1 VAGTSARFE
10 VGGVAAAAGE
20 RAQGWVRVPAGIEAP
35 PVIVINGARLGPA
48 LAVIAGIH
56 ASEYAG
62 VEAALRFAAA
72 VEPGAL
78 CGRLVVVPI
87 ADRDAFEARSMF
99 VSPVDGKNLNRCFP
113 GDPAGTPTQVL
124 AHCIMEEVVRKVDY
138 LVDLHGG
145 EFTEQLATFALYH
158 RGATAADGCGAAV
171 EERSRRIAVAF
182 GCEFLCGT
190 TGEAGAVEAAGAGE
204 AGAVGEAGAGQA
216 GAWADRGTLFA
227 AAAEAGVA
235 ATLAEAGGNGV
246 ADEESVLM
254 HFYGLARVARAIGL
268 FGATSGSPAPGAAN
282 APQAPPTAPSQ
293 DVRRMYLV
301 PAPQAGLFR
310 RFLRPGVMVDA
321 GDPLGDIRDPFGR
334 VIDTVRAPVRG
345 AVLLTLTALPVAQGG
360 TVAQVGEM

>member
-1 VAGTSARFE
+1 MADAGARFE
-10 VGGVAAAAGE
+10 VGGVGAAAGE
-20 RAQGWVRVPAGIEAP
+20 RAEGWLAVPAGIEAP
-35 PVIVINGARLGPA
+35 PVIVINGTRPGPA

-72 VEPGAL
+72 VEPEAL

-87 ADRDAFEARSMF
+87 ADRAAFEARSMF
-99 VSPVDGKNLNRCFP
+99 LSPVDGKNLNRCFP

-124 AHCIMEEVVRKVDY
+124 AHCIMEEVARRVDY

-158 RGATAADGCGAAV
+158 RAGATAASDGAGVV

-190 TGEAGAVEAAGAGE
+190 AGE
-204 AGAVGEAGAGQA
+204 AGAV

-268 FGATSGSPAPGAAN
+268 FGATSGSPAPSAAN
-282 APQAPPTAPSQ
+282 APQAPPAAPSQ
-293 DVRRMYLV
+293 EVRRMYPV
-301 PAPQAGLFR
+301 SAPQAGLFR

-334 VIDTVRAPVRG
+334 VIDTVRAPVAG
-345 AVLLTLTALPVAQGG
+345 AVLLTLTALPVAQDG
-360 TVAQVGEM
+360 TVAQVGEV